1 MNKTLEKPKHLM
13 DKHLDSK
20 KMSIKTPIGTIESDS
35 GNHTLDV
42 MSIAI
47 IICVFI
53 FMKKFY
59 EAT

>member
-1 MNKTLEKPKHLM
+1 MKP
-13 DKHLDSK
+13 
-20 KMSIKTPIGTIESDS
+20 MSIVERKPEPKKFKVGPIESDS